1 MLITVQDSLYNISNL
16 LLTREEKMSG
26 IVTGS
31 TLFILVASA
40 LLSIL
45 LTKNFM
51 GGRNRSFL
59 YWSVGM
65 WLFSFA
71 VLLEVIFSVSFYS
84 PLLIGAYLFAVA
96 ILVQLL
102 SLGSLNLLRN
112 RRYIVS
118 YSIYSVVVDVFLLF
132 SLIYSPVGNIII
144 GGVVFG
150 AIPLLV
156 TISSSFVSFPAAAI
170 LIITAAVSYRSRK
183 NGKLL
188 DIIAGTVVVSI
199 AGTLYIAAFP
209 AFLYY
214 AEFIGIL
221 LLWFGFV
228 DFRTLIVK
236 KEVNKVVNS

>member
-1 MLITVQDSLYNISNL
+1 
-16 LLTREEKMSG
+16 MSG

-45 LTKNFM
+45 LTKNFISE
-51 GGRNRSFL
+51 RNRSFL

-84 PLLIGAYLFAVA
+84 PFLIGAYLFAVA

-102 SLGSLNLLRN
+102 SLGSLNLLGN
-112 RRYIVS
+112 RRYMLS
-118 YSIYSVVVDVFLLF
+118 FSIYSVVVDVFLLF

-150 AIPLLV
+150 ALPLLV

-228 DFRTLIVK
+228 DFRTLIAK